1 MICRIYDVPGAT
13 LEQYDQVDQQM
24 GPEAPD
30 GARVHIA
37 GKTDR
42 GFMVIEV
49 WESREHIDR
58 FMESSGL
65 GEAMQEAQVPEPEIT
80 EFEVHTFDWVN

>member
-1 MICRIYDVPGAT
+1 MCPS
-13 LEQYDQVDQQM
+13 
-24 GPEAPD
+24 APD